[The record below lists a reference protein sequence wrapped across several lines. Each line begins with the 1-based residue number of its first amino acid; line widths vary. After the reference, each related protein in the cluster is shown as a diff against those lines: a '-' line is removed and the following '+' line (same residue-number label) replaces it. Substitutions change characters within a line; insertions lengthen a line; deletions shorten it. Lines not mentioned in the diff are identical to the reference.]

1 MLAGMNHSFLKAP
14 FLKPSSKLLG
24 TMHII
29 SIYLQMSY
37 TKIFRQTN
45 PCKQNVVDGHGACAT
60 AASFRAKKRFGEMRL
75 FASTF
80 CFQLP
85 TMASC

>member
-1 MLAGMNHSFLKAP
+1 MNICKTII
-14 FLKPSSKLLG
+14 K
-24 TMHII
+24 TTRHII
-29 SIYLQMSY
+29 SICLQMSY
-37 TKIFRQTN
+37 TNIFRQTN

>member
-1 MLAGMNHSFLKAP
+1 
-14 FLKPSSKLLG
+14 
-24 TMHII
+24 
-29 SIYLQMSY
+29 MSY
-37 TKIFRQTN
+37 TTNIFRQTN